1 MTDSMK
7 PAYRVLVV
15 EDEPLLRRQLC
26 ESLNELWPD
35 VGHIVEAESGAA
47 AMRQIAEAVPDIA
60 FLDINLP
67 DMSGIDI
74 AAVLRDRSQVVFVTA
89 YSEFAVAAFEQH
101 ALDYVLKPATTRRLG
116 DTIARLKARM
126 ASLHSATAPQA
137 GIAPELLAELKR
149 QLTPQETSLKWIS
162 ASIGATTQLI
172 PVSEVL
178 CFNADDK
185 YTEVLTAAAETL
197 IRKPIRELV
206 EELPEDQFWQIHR
219 RTIVRVAAIERVVR
233 NDTGHLEVKLRGV
246 DRKFTVSRTFAH
258 RFRQM

>member
-1 MTDSMK
+1 MK
-7 PAYRVLVV
+7 HAYRVLVV

-26 ESLNELWPD
+26 DSLHELWPD
-35 VGHIVEAESGAA
+35 VGAIVEVESGAA

-74 AAVLRDRSQVVFVTA
+74 ATVLRDRCQVVFVTA
-89 YSEFAVAAFEQH
+89 YSEFAIAAFEQH
-101 ALDYVLKPATTRRLG
+101 ALDYVLKPATTRRLA
-116 DTIARLKARM
+116 DTVARLKTQM
-126 ASLHSATAPQA
+126 AGSIPAASPQT
-137 GIAPELLAELKR
+137 GITSELLAELRR
-149 QLTPQETSLKWIS
+149 QLTPQASALKWIS
-162 ASIGATTQLI
+162 ASVGATTQLI
-172 PVSEVL
+172 PVSEVI

-185 YTEVLTAAAETL
+185 YTEVLTATGEAL

-219 RTIVRVAAIERVVR
+219 STIVRVAAIDRLVR
-233 NDTGHLEVKLRGV
+233 TDAGHLEVKLRGLE
-246 DRKFTVSRTFAH
+246 RKFIVSRTFAH

>member
-1 MTDSMK
+1 MPT
-7 PAYRVLVV
+7 PELRILVV

-26 ESLNELWPD
+26 GSLQELWPELGK
-35 VGHIVEAESGAA
+35 VVEAESGAA

-67 DMSGIDI
+67 DMSGLDI

-101 ALDYVLKPATTRRLG
+101 ALDYVMKPATTRRLG

-126 ASLHSATAPQA
+126 AGAASAESGHA

-149 QLTPQETSLKWIS
+149 RLEPQAATLKWIS
-162 ASIGATTQLI
+162 ASIGTTTQLI
-172 PVSEVL
+172 PVGEVL
-178 CFNADDK
+178 CFNAEDK
-185 YTEVLTAAAETL
+185 YTEVLTAAGAAL
-197 IRKPIRELV
+197 IRKPIRELL

-219 RTIVRVAAIERVVR
+219 RTIVRVAAIERAVR
-233 NDTGHLEVKLRGV
+233 NDAGNLELRLRGLE
-246 DRKFTVSRTFAH
+246 RSFSVSRSFAH
-258 RFRQM
+258 RFKSL

>member
-1 MTDSMK
+1 M
-7 PAYRVLVV
+7 PELRVLVV

-26 ESLNELWPD
+26 GSLRELWPD
-35 VGHIVEAESGAA
+35 VGHIVEAESGTA

-74 AAVLRDRSQVVFVTA
+74 AAVLRGRSQVVFVTA
-89 YSEFAVAAFEQH
+89 YSEYAVTAFEQH

-126 ASLHSATAPQA
+126 ADVSTATSPQRS
-137 GIAPELLAELKR
+137 IAPELLAELRR
-149 QLTPQETSLKWIS
+149 QLVPQTATLKWIS

-178 CFNADDK
+178 CFNAEDK
-185 YTEVLTAAAETL
+185 YTEVLTAAGEAL
-197 IRKPIRELV
+197 IRKPIRELLD
-206 EELPEDQFWQIHR
+206 ELPDDQFWQIHR
-219 RTIVRVAAIERVVR
+219 RTIVRVAAIERAVR
-233 NDTGHLEVKLRGV
+233 NDAGQLELRLRGL
-246 DRKFTVSRTFAH
+246 DRTFTVSRTFAH

>member
-1 MTDSMK
+1 M
-7 PAYRVLVV
+7 PELRVLVV

-26 ESLNELWPD
+26 GSLRELWPD
-35 VGHIVEAESGAA
+35 VGHVVEAESGTV

-74 AAVLRDRSQVVFVTA
+74 AAVLRGRSQVVFVTA
-89 YSEFAVAAFEQH
+89 YSEYAVTAFEQH

-126 ASLHSATAPQA
+126 ADVSTAASPQRS
-137 GIAPELLAELKR
+137 IAPELLAELRR
-149 QLTPQETSLKWIS
+149 QLVPQAATLKWIS

-178 CFNADDK
+178 CFNAEDK
-185 YTEVLTAAAETL
+185 YTEVLTATGEAL
-197 IRKPIRELV
+197 IRKPIRELLD
-206 EELPEDQFWQIHR
+206 ELPDDQFWQIHR
-219 RTIVRVAAIERVVR
+219 RTIVRVAAIERAVR
-233 NDTGHLEVKLRGV
+233 NDAGQLELRLRGL
-246 DRKFTVSRTFAH
+246 DRTFTVSRTFAH

>member
-1 MTDSMK
+1 MPDF
-7 PAYRVLVV
+7 RVLVV

-26 ESLNELWPD
+26 GSLRELWPD
-35 VGHIVEAESGAA
+35 VGHIVEAESGTV
-47 AMRQIAEAVPDIA
+47 AMRRIAEAVPDIA

-89 YSEFAVAAFEQH
+89 YCEYAVNAFEQH

-126 ASLHSATAPQA
+126 ADVTTAASPQRS
-137 GIAPELLAELKR
+137 IAPELLAELRR
-149 QLTPQETSLKWIS
+149 QLVPQTTILKWIS

-178 CFNADDK
+178 CFNAEGK
-185 YTEVLTAAAETL
+185 YTEVLTATGEAL
-197 IRKPIRELV
+197 IRKPIRELLD
-206 EELPEDQFWQIHR
+206 ELPDDQFWQIHR
-219 RTIVRVAAIERVVR
+219 RSIVRVAAIERAVR
-233 NDTGHLEVKLRGV
+233 NDVGQLELRLRGL
-246 DRKFTVSRTFAH
+246 DRTFTVSRTFAH

>member
-1 MTDSMK
+1 MPD
-7 PAYRVLVV
+7 YRVLVV

-26 ESLNELWPD
+26 GSLKELWPD
-35 VGHIVEAESGAA
+35 VGQVFEAESGAA

-74 AAVLRDRSQVVFVTA
+74 AAILRGRSQVVFVTA

-126 ASLHSATAPQA
+126 AGTAAAASPHT
-137 GIAPELLAELKR
+137 GIALELLAELRR
-149 QLTPQETSLKWIS
+149 QLAPPTAALKWIS

-178 CFNADDK
+178 CFNAEDK
-185 YTEVLTAAAETL
+185 YTEVLTAAGAAL
-197 IRKPIRELV
+197 IRKPIRELLD
-206 EELPEDQFWQIHR
+206 ELPDDQFWQIHR
-219 RTIVRVAAIERVVR
+219 RTIIRVAAIERAVR
-233 NDTGHLEVKLRGV
+233 NDAGQLELRLRGL
-246 DRKFTVSRTFAH
+246 DRTFAVSRTFAH
-258 RFRQM
+258 RFRHM

>member
-1 MTDSMK
+1 MTHS
-7 PAYRVLVV
+7 YRVLVV

-26 ESLNELWPD
+26 ESLQELWPD

-47 AMRQIAEAVPDIA
+47 AMRKIEEAMPDIA

-67 DMSGIDI
+67 DMSGIEI
-74 AAVLRDRSQVVFVTA
+74 ATVLRDRCQVVFVTA
-89 YSEFAVAAFEQH
+89 YSEFAVTAFEQH
-101 ALDYVLKPATTRRLG
+101 ALDYVLKPATTRRLA
-116 DTIARLKARM
+116 DTVARLKAHM
-126 ASLHSATAPQA
+126 PQLAAAASPQA
-137 GIAPELLAELKR
+137 GIALELLAELRR
-149 QLTPQETSLKWIS
+149 QLTPQANSLKWIS

-185 YTEVLTAAAETL
+185 YTEVLTATGEAL

-206 EELPEDQFWQIHR
+206 EELPGDQFWQIHR
-219 RTIVRVAAIERVVR
+219 STIVRVAAIDRLVR
-233 NDTGHLEVKLRGV
+233 TDAGHLEVKLRGLE
-246 DRKFTVSRTFAH
+246 RKFIVSRTFAH